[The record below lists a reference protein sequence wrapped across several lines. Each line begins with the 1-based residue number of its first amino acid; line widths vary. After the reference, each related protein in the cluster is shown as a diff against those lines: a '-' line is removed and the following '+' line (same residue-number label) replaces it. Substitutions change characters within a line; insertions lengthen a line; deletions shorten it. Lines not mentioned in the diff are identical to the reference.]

1 MPARREQRFELPDP
15 VIGAVNIGDR
25 DLVGLLPKQ
34 VDDVDDLPSIMNPKD
49 SPQPTL
55 LVDRLPPLDVVRRHR
70 RTAQDSG
77 PARQDKILTGGPI

>member
-34 VDDVDDLPSIMNPKD
+34 VDDVDALPGIMNPKD

-70 RTAQDSG
+70 RKAQDSG
-77 PARQDKILTGGPI
+77 PARQDKILAGGPV